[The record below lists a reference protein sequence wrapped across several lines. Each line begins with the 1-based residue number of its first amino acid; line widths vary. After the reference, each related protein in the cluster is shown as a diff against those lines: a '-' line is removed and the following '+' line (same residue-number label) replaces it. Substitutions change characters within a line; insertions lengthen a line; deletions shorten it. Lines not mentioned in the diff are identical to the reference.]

1 MLIPGIARR
10 SCALLCIGFKP
21 AYVLNLNRKIMK
33 TIFSFLHHNRRKYFV
48 VIAFNLFIIS
58 ATLTLPVT
66 VHSAGIAAHPGEDWV
81 LDKTVSN
88 VEFYHAI
95 RVCNGKNTVFLKFV
109 NRNTRAVKVTWKEV
123 VLTPD
128 RQRKEG
134 YAGKKEML
142 IQPGITTT
150 QDCADVDN
158 KKTIVRG
165 SELDPLSVVEIAKF
179 MYQDITVTDV
189 Q

>member
-1 MLIPGIARR
+1 
-10 SCALLCIGFKP
+10 
-21 AYVLNLNRKIMK
+21 MK
-33 TIFSFLHHNRRKYFV
+33 AISSFLHRNRRKYFV
-48 VIAFNLFIIS
+48 VMAFNLFIIFAAVS
-58 ATLTLPVT
+58 VPVT
-66 VHSAGIAAHPGEDWV
+66 MHATGITAYPGEDWV

-109 NRNTRAVKVTWKEV
+109 NRNTRAVKVSWKEV
-123 VLTPD
+123 VVTAD

-134 YAGKKEML
+134 YAGKKDLL
-142 IQPGITTT
+142 IQPGVTTT
-150 QDCADVDN
+150 QDCTDADN

-165 SELDPLSVVEIAKF
+165 AEVDPMSVVDIAGFIYK
-179 MYQDITVTDV
+179 DITVTDV